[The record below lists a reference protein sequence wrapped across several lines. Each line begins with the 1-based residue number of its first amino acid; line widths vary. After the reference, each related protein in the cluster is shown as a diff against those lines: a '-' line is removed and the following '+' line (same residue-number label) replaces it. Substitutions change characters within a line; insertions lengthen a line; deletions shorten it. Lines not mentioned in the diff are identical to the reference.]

1 MDKKLR
7 KRENLLVDAGKGVIL
22 FAVWSVAKV
31 NLYLGMSSFIL
42 EELQKAALEYGVSEK
57 VLLLLMG
64 SLLAVILLWMLGSRL
79 YIGLNA
85 IAEGK
90 GKKKGWAYLVLTAVL
105 LLTDMQTFWQVN
117 LVSILF
123 SGLKNAFS
131 MSVSFV
137 LELVSLYMLLELLIC
152 AIRVKRLRKME
163 KE

>member
-7 KRENLLVDAGKGVIL
+7 KQQNLLVDAGTGVIL
-22 FAVWSVAKV
+22 FAIWSVAKV
-31 NLYLGMSSFIL
+31 NLYLGVSSFLL
-42 EELQKAALEYGVSEK
+42 EELNKAALEYGVSEK

-64 SLLAVILLWMLGSRL
+64 SILALVLLWMLCSRL

-90 GKKKGWAYLVLTAVL
+90 GRKRGWAYLVLTAVL

-123 SGLKNAFS
+123 GGLQNAFS

-152 AIRVKRLRKME
+152 GIRVKRLRKME